1 MKTCTS
7 ALDSRQALAHA
18 LDSSGTLVARE
29 ETGAAPTGIAGRSL
43 ECAKDERHQE
53 REIELSRPN
62 TLDVDQWIDI
72 VSRHCGLVLDS
83 DEQRRRIGRKL
94 AGVNAFVIRQDID
107 RLLVE
112 PAFPRPVYG
121 KWNAFLDRLLSLA
134 NKQEGEAGS
143 SIRDLRPRF
152 FLHEHTTTFVIF
164 SLDQALALARE
175 GRHVIPI
182 GWLPGSLPDELEPAE
197 PEYEEQEGRTMERA
211 RAGAEAVPVAGVR
224 TWAKELGR
232 CWEVPA

>member
-1 MKTCTS
+1 MK
-7 ALDSRQALAHA
+7 ADAPRLDSRPALAHA
-18 LDSSGTLVARE
+18 LDSSSTLVARE
-29 ETGAAPTGIAGRSL
+29 ETGAGPAGSASRSL
-43 ECAKDERHQE
+43 ERANDERRKEQE
-53 REIELSRPN
+53 KELSRPN

-83 DEQRRRIGRKL
+83 DDQRRRIGLRL

-112 PAFPRPVYG
+112 PAFPRQVYG
-121 KWNAFLDRLLSLA
+121 KWNAYIDRLLSLA

-143 SIRDLRPRF
+143 SVRDLRPRF
-152 FLHEHTTTFVIF
+152 FLHEHATTFVIF

-175 GRHVIPI
+175 GRRVIPI

-197 PEYEEQEGRTMERA
+197 PEFEEQEGRTVERA

-224 TWAKELGR
+224 TWAEELGR